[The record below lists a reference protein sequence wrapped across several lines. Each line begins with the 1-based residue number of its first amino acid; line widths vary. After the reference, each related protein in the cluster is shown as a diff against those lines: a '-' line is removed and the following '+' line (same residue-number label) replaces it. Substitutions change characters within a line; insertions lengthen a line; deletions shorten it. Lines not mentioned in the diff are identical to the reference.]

1 MGVYYNPDNEDFKRN
16 LRSKIYVDKSLI
28 IQQTNQVLD
37 TDDSFICVSRPRRFG
52 KSMAA
57 NMLTAY
63 YSKGCDSR
71 ALFKGLK
78 IEYDPSF
85 ENDLNKHD
93 VIRIDFAAVD
103 GRTENKAE
111 IVSAA
116 QRYVCQELKEA
127 FPDAIPDKENRIADM
142 LTAIKQKYPKQKFII
157 IIDEYDLI
165 FRNYKDDTKLQTQYL
180 DFLNSLFKNGDIK
193 ANISLAYLT
202 GILPVIREQAQ
213 SKLNEF
219 RNISMLDPYEFAEFV
234 GFTEGE
240 VKALCDKYNMD
251 FGEMKKWY
259 NGYHFDEVKNV
270 YNPKSVVDAITS
282 HKFKDYW
289 VQTSS
294 AETLFT
300 YIGLDYDGLKE
311 DVECLIAGE
320 HISVKTS
327 RFDNTLTTIKTKD
340 DVLTYFIHLGY
351 LAYDSREDK
360 CYIPNYEIQQEWIG
374 TIGELQRYSVVVNY
388 INNSEKLLKET
399 WKGNEEYVAKALD
412 EAHSKNTSI
421 LKYNDENSLHA
432 VVAYAY
438 IYANTYYTILRE
450 MPTGK
455 GFADIAYIPDNKDN
469 KDTPA
474 MVVELKFDEAVDTAI
489 DQIKNK
495 NYPQALEHYKDN
507 MLLVGITYDKET
519 KKHVCKIERVAE

>member
-1 MGVYYNPDNEDFKRN
+1 MGVYYNPDNEAFQDDLSN
-16 LRSKIYVDKSLI
+16 DIYVDKSMLLAE
-28 IQQTNQVLD
+28 TNSCIGKSAQK
-37 TDDSFICVSRPRRFG
+37 FICVSRPRRFG

-71 ALFKGLK
+71 TLFKGLK
-78 IEYDPSF
+78 IENDPSF
-85 ENDLNKHD
+85 EKNLNKHD

-103 GRTENKAE
+103 GMTTDNKEN
-111 IVSAA
+111 IVKEA
-116 QRYVCQELKEA
+116 QGYVCDELSLA
-127 FPDAIPDKENRIADM
+127 FPDVKPRQEGIIASM
-142 LTAIKQKYPKQKFII
+142 LVAIKQKYPKQKFII

-165 FRNYKDDTKLQTQYL
+165 FRNYEDNAKLQAEYL

-202 GILPVIREQAQ
+202 GILPIIREKTQ

-219 RNISMLDPYEFAEFV
+219 KNITMLHPYRFSEFM
-234 GFTEGE
+234 GFTEEE
-240 VKALCDKYNMD
+240 VKGLCDEYSMD
-251 FGEMKKWY
+251 FGEMKRWY
-259 NGYHFDEVKNV
+259 NGYRFKNQTNI
-270 YNPKSVVDAITS
+270 YCPQSVISAITDS
-282 HKFKDYW
+282 GFDDYW

-294 AETLFT
+294 AKTMFT
-300 YIGLDYDGLKE
+300 YIELDYNGLKE
-311 DVECLIAGE
+311 DVERLIAGE
-320 HISVKTS
+320 RIRVEVSY
-327 RFDNTLTTIKTKD
+327 FDNTLTAINCKD
-340 DVLTYFIHLGY
+340 DVLTFFIHLGY
-351 LAYDSREDK
+351 LAYDSQEKK
-360 CYIPNYEIQQEWIG
+360 CYIPNYEIQQEW
-374 TIGELQRYSVVVNY
+374 TKTVKHSKKYGEIAKY
-388 INNSEKLLKET
+388 INNSEELLKET

-438 IYANTYYTILRE
+438 IYANTYYTIVRE

-455 GFADIAYIPDNKDN
+455 GFADIVYLPISKVN
-469 KDTPA
+469 PA
-474 MVVELKFDEAVDTAI
+474 MVVELKFDETVDTAI